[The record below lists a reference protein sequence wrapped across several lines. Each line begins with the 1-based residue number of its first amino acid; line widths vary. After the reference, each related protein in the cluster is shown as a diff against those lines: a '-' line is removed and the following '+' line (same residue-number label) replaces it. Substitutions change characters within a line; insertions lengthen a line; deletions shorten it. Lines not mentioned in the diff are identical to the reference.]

1 MRHEIYPVLFKL
13 TENGIERLNENKVM
27 KAEKSAEEAFDLSNK
42 IDNLHVAGDA
52 LLKYFEM
59 FEGLNICDQKL

>member
-13 TENGIERLNENKVM
+13 TEKGIERLNENKVM
-27 KAEKSAEEAFDLSNK
+27 EAEKSAEEAYDLANK
-42 IDNLHVAGDA
+42 VEDLYVTGDA
-52 LLKYFEM
+52 LLKYFDM